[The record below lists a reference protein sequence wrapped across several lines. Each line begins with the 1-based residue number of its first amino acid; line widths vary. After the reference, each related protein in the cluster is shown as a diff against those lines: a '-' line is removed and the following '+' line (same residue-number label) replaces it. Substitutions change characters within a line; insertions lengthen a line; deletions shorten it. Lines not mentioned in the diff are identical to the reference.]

1 MFALS
6 LNHHRAPLDLR
17 GRFAFTPDQLTPAL
31 ERFLD
36 QVPRRRETTEAAI
49 LSTCNRTELYCAAD
63 GPDAEAVLRPAIDW
77 FAGHGRIGS
86 AELLAH
92 TDVLQGTGAAR
103 HAFRVACGLDS
114 MVLGEPQILGQMKQA
129 VQHAC
134 EAGTLG
140 RTLHQLFQRSFSV
153 AKEVRSSTDIG
164 MHSVSLA
171 ATAVRLATQCLGTL
185 SGASVLL
192 IGAGEMIELCAVH
205 FAAIR
210 PRRLVIANRTLER
223 STRLAQRFDAA
234 VMPLADLATRMFEF
248 DVIISCTASSL
259 PLIGLGAAERA
270 QKARQHKTMVV
281 VDLAVPRDA
290 EPEVGRV
297 AGIHL
302 YALDDLA
309 SRAQVAGRQRLAAV
323 AHADGIIEKGVEH
336 FERWLDRRHTVPL
349 IKAMNRQAARWQAT
363 ELALA
368 RKRLKRGMPVEE
380 VLSIQGRALAQ
391 KMLHGMFAE
400 LHTADGEERAR
411 VAAIFARTFL
421 RGAASELA

>member
-17 GRFAFTPDQLTPAL
+17 GRFAFAPDQLAPAL

-36 QVPRRRETTEAAI
+36 QVPRRRVATEAAI

-323 AHADGIIEKGVEH
+323 AHADGIVEKGVEH